1 MWIFLIQNVPEV
13 VYLIYLLYT
22 VRGARLG
29 GLIIA
34 LLRPQRCCLT
44 PSLQLLLDLK
54 RTEHI
59 LPLQDQLF
67 RTGTVSSCS

>member
-1 MWIFLIQNVPEV
+1 MWVFLIQNVPEV

-29 GLIIA
+29 VTLI
-34 LLRPQRCCLT
+34 LLRAQRCCLS
-44 PSLQLLLDLK
+44 PSLQLLLDFK
-54 RTEHI
+54 RAEHI

-67 RTGTVSSCS
+67 RTENKSSCS